1 MAKLVLQ
8 NENVTATAKLALH
21 GMPMPPGAP
30 SQTNDTENGMG
41 SGQFAHKGLITGPF
55 SVSLV
60 WDAPLSQQQGLWR
73 LISMYCYF
81 S

>member
-1 MAKLVLQ
+1 MKSHCQ

-41 SGQFAHKGLITGPF
+41 SGQFAHKGLITGPL

-60 WDAPLSQQQGLWR
+60 WDGAPGG
-73 LISMYCYF
+73 IGAAGAPFPMHCYF